1 MNINSND
8 RKIVNINKI
17 QEIVNQIDPRH
28 TLDPEVEEILLEI
41 ADEFMDSVTGF
52 ACALAKHR
60 QSDQLEVKDL
70 QLHLQKNWGLKI
82 PGFMQEDETLGASEA
97 TQPKRQMS
105 EEHKKRINLVKRAEY
120 TFHKKAK
127 KKLEENNVVQTV
139 SQEEKK

>member
-8 RKIVNINKI
+8 RKIVNITKI

-70 QLHLQKNWGLKI
+70 QLHLQKNWGMKI
-82 PGFMQEDETLGASEA
+82 PGYMIDEEPSNYNELQPASA
-97 TQPKRQMS
+97 KRQMT
-105 EEHKKRINLVKRAEY
+105 EEHKKRVNWVKRAEY
-120 TFHKKAK
+120 SFQKKTK
-127 KKLEENNVVQTV
+127 KNQPDT
-139 SQEEKK
+139 QDM